1 MGLLCHFLDSG
12 QGKVVQGGVVKVD
25 DLRLRK
31 WVVDN
36 ISPEEKIKSYL
47 QPGARMFQN
56 REALKNI
63 ENQLSLL

>member
-31 WVVDN
+31 WVVDD

-56 REALKNI
+56 
-63 ENQLSLL
+63 S